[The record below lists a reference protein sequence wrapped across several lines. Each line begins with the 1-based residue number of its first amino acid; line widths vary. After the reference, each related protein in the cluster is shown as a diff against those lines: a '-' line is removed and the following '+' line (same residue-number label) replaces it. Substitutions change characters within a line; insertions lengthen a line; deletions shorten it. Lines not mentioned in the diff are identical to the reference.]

1 MDPNALDLTVVS
13 LASIIG
19 GTIMV
24 TTITKAWLNSRA
36 NRGALPNR
44 RLDALEGRLERIEQA
59 IDTVAVEVERISE
72 AQRYTS
78 KMLAERSSE
87 RAEAAPRAE

>member
-1 MDPNALDLTVVS
+1 MDNAMDITAVT

-24 TTITKAWLNSRA
+24 TTITRAWLLSRG
-36 NRGALPNR
+36 NRALPNR

-72 AQRYTS
+72 AQRFTS
-78 KMLAERSSE
+78 KLLAERTGE
-87 RAEAAPRAE
+87 RTEPVPGGPE

>member
-1 MDPNALDLTVVS
+1 MNELDVTAVA

-19 GTIMV
+19 GTIMI
-24 TTITKAWLNSRA
+24 TTITKAWLKSRGSQTGLA
-36 NRGALPNR
+36 GH

-72 AQRYTS
+72 AQRFTS
-78 KMLAERSSE
+78 KLLAERTGE
-87 RAEAAPRAE
+87 RAEPAQRME

>member
-1 MDPNALDLTVVS
+1 MNELDVTAVA

-24 TTITKAWLNSRA
+24 TTITKAWLKSR
-36 NRGALPNR
+36 GSGGLTGR

-72 AQRYTS
+72 AQRFTT
-78 KMLAERSSE
+78 KLLAERAESGM
-87 RAEAAPRAE
+87 RAE

>member
-1 MDPNALDLTVVS
+1 MNELDLTAVS
-13 LASIIG
+13 LAAIIG

-24 TTITKAWLNSRA
+24 TTITKAWLSSRA
-36 NRGALPNR
+36 NRGAPPNR

-72 AQRYTS
+72 GQRFAS
-78 KMLAERSSE
+78 KLLAERSGE
-87 RAEAAPRAE
+87 RAEPAPRGE